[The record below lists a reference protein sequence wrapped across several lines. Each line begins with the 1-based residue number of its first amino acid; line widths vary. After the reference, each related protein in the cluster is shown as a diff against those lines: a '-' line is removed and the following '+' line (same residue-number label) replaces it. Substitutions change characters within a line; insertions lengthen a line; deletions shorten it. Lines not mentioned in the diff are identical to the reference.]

1 MDQPI
6 KVGPEP
12 GNPVDNMVDD
22 LGINALREWT
32 GKSSATIIY
41 DSTVDEFTADGLFN
55 KVKGKK
61 DIAVIGFTTDGDVF
75 GGFYSVAVT
84 RQDRNVYDPNIFV
97 FSFESHGRCTTPQ
110 RFIVKDV
117 RRKKRTVAE
126 ERSRLT

>member
-1 MDQPI
+1 MA
-6 KVGPEP
+6 EC
-12 GNPVDNMVDD
+12 
-22 LGINALREWT
+22 INALREWT